1 MILLIITTI
10 QTTNSKQNMKK
21 VFISFVLCCISIV
34 GMAQTDVTKFLGI
47 PVDGDKSEMISKLKS
62 KGFAQSPYGEDIL
75 TGVFNGTDVNVVIDT
90 NNDKV
95 CRIMVSDANSMD
107 EANIRIRFNVLCE
120 QFKNNSRYCSL
131 HEDDQK
137 LKDDEDI
144 SYEMNA
150 NKKRYQAVFY
160 QIPDTSAV
168 SFKEGVQSLI
178 HSKYTKEQ
186 LENPSEEISE
196 DVYRIGAMYAL
207 EKIVKKPVWFM
218 ISEEEYGK
226 YYITMYYDNEYNR
239 ANGEDL

>member
-1 MILLIITTI
+1 
-10 QTTNSKQNMKK
+10 MKK
-21 VFISFVLCCISIV
+21 VLISFVLCCISIV
-34 GMAQTDVTKFLGI
+34 SMAQTDVTKFLGI
-47 PVDGDKSEMISKLKS
+47 PVDGDKSEMKEKLKS
-62 KGFAQSPYGEDIL
+62 KGFTQSTYEEEDVL
-75 TGVFNGTDVNVVIDT
+75 TGVFNGKEVDVFICT
-90 NNDKV
+90 NNGKV
-95 CRIMVSDANSMD
+95 CRIMLADTKSVD
-107 EANIRIRFNVLCE
+107 EASIRIRFNVLCE

-150 NKKRYQAVFY
+150 NNKRYQAVFY

-168 SFKEGVQSLI
+168 SFKEGIQSLI

-196 DVYRIGAMYAL
+196 DVYRIATMYAL
-207 EKIVKKPVWFM
+207 EKIEKKPVWFM